1 MSRTKRIAVTL
12 LIVAAGSVG
21 LVGVASADDYNNSV
35 DVAGLHLGG
44 VVHTVVHVVNGLL

>member
-1 MSRTKRIAVTL
+1 MSRTKRLAVTL

-44 VVHTVVHVVNGLL
+44 IAASMVDVVNSLL